1 MHDRPNLSKVV
12 YIIGRLTTSTAC
24 HVRCTSYIFPGLEK
38 MSSGLSGLLGGYD
51 SDDSDDPVST
61 STDKHDT
68 QIGEGETL
76 ENAIS
81 GSSESGGPIPP
92 GGTPSNSDDES
103 ESGSEEEEEDSRDTR
118 RHKRS
123 ISGIGVGGGAGPGL
137 LPSVDDLFS
146 STAGPDFLKAP
157 GVGQEFVVEAM
168 QKKKAKSEHHPSSS
182 TVVSAAKSNAEIDGN
197 KRGRGTGVV
206 QTDVGIKKPKGGS
219 VGPVGPPVER
229 KAAAGGAGKDGKGKM
244 TAKERVKGQRLKGQ
258 SGIGS
263 DFRVWKSDLEMTMRQ
278 EFD

>member
-1 MHDRPNLSKVV
+1 
-12 YIIGRLTTSTAC
+12 
-24 HVRCTSYIFPGLEK
+24 

-61 STDKHDT
+61 STDKHET
-68 QIGEGETL
+68 HRGEGERLGDGT
-76 ENAIS
+76 S
-81 GSSESGGPIPP
+81 GSSGRDAPIPP
-92 GGTPSNSDDES
+92 AGTPSNSDDES
-103 ESGSEEEEEDSRDTR
+103 ESESEEEEEDSRDTR

-123 ISGIGVGGGAGPGL
+123 ISGVGVGGGPGSGL

-157 GVGQEFVVEAM
+157 GAGQEFVVEAM
-168 QKKKAKSEHHPSSS
+168 QKKNAQKSEHPSSW
-182 TVVSAAKSNAEIDGN
+182 TVVSAVKSGGSRNAEIDSY
-197 KRGRGTGVV
+197 KRGRGTGGAE
-206 QTDVGIKKPKGGS
+206 TAVGVKKPKGGT

-229 KAAAGGAGKDGKGKM
+229 KAAAGGAGKDVKGKM